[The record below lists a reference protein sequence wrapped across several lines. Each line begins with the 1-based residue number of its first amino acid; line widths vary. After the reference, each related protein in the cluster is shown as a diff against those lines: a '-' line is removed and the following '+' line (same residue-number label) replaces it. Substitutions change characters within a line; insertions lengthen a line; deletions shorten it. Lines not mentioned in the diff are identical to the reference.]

1 MGRTKIFWNNHV
13 YCQLDM
19 QVNMVNKGINN
30 FTQRK
35 YMESK
40 SQIGHGISL
49 LFTTSKPS
57 LLESQTC
64 LTITSKV
71 MIKNSVHLKKCA
83 ILSNL
88 NLTQITI

>member
-40 SQIGHGISL
+40 SQIGHDISL

-71 MIKNSVHLKKCA
+71 MIKNSMHLKKCA